1 MPTLLRLTLI
11 CLSFA
16 LALPVHAQGVAM
28 VLDRSGVVES
38 HAQGQTKR
46 LNVLDYLAAESELRL
61 QAGATAS
68 LVYLATSREWQ
79 FTGPGSY
86 RLRPDQPNVMKGAA
100 PKVRGLPAPSTQAMA
115 RMEPAQRERLALG
128 AMVMRGDGPL
138 RIVSPNGVDLLSAR
152 PTLLWLAGEGQ
163 AVRVAV
169 LDEGKQTLAEAVVK
183 DMQWTLPEALPP
195 GDYTWRVETAS
206 GEATTP
212 RLGRFRVIGEDDAR
226 HALTRD
232 APAEFAERVARAVLL
247 ESHDLPHDALLAWR
261 ALAAERPDEELLKQ
275 WAR

>member
-100 PKVRGLPAPSTQAMA
+100 PTGRGLPAPSTQAMA

-128 AMVMRGDGPL
+128 AMAMRGDGPL
-138 RIVSPNGVDLLSAR
+138 RIDSPNGVDLLSAR

-169 LDEGKQTLAEAVVK
+169 LDEGKQTRAEAVVAPIRSTFPVPPVGRA
-183 DMQWTLPEALPP
+183 WLTLASVS
-195 GDYTWRVETAS
+195 TVTTA
-206 GEATTP
+206 AT
-212 RLGRFRVIGEDDAR
+212 
-226 HALTRD
+226 
-232 APAEFAERVARAVLL
+232 AV
-247 ESHDLPHDALLAWR
+247 
-261 ALAAERPDEELLKQ
+261 
-275 WAR
+275 